1 MKTISLID
9 ALKTSDYEKNVKNE
23 MSNLLMKDFGKN
35 KKFLFKQTSKIALPN
50 YIIIVEHILKVSLKG
65 KNYDIPIL
73 IYFPDSFPLCAP
85 EIYLK
90 KISRHI
96 QINKSIPNYFIS
108 KNDLRVNFLLYK
120 KWKKVASSIHEII
133 DYLIDIFNRFFPLF
147 SCKEENNFS
156 GYCQIDYKN
165 SILIENNNENNI
177 IKNNEKNFENN
188 NNKNNGKNNE
198 NKIIDNDKNNNNE
211 NNNNENNN
219 NENNNNENKN
229 NENNNNE
236 NNNNENNYNNNENNF
251 EKNIENKN
259 NENKEKNNEKFID
272 KTNKNSSII
281 TPDINDNDIEKIQ
294 IITPGENDQLNTPTG
309 DFDKD
314 SIFDDDQIKIHL
326 ITKLNKTL
334 KMKIEKRNI
343 EYHDLYNKLIDLK
356 NKINNEI
363 NNLNPILEQKTNENI
378 LKFQKD
384 LEIISKEG
392 NNNIKIID
400 NFNNLNIIDKSNQ
413 LIQIMNPKYLQR
425 KIKIKTIDEFILHI
439 KKAISERIIKISD
452 IIMTVQ
458 KLNYELFKLRIGLYK
473 YSKE

>member
-9 ALKTSDYEKNVKNE
+9 ALKKSDYEKNVKNE

-198 NKIIDNDKNNNNE
+198 NKIINNNE
-211 NNNNENNN
+211 NK
-219 NENNNNENKN
+219 NNENKN

-236 NNNNENNYNNNENNF
+236 NIENENNNELNKIKIIFKNNKKKMYNNNKSNSLELDNISTNFDDNLLNEKSNINLIKNENYHKKKNALNDIYINNDPIKLKEFNIDSKKKFKLVNRNFLSNFFNDIDHKMLKNSYLNNIIQTNHNTNSIYSYKKNKKNKLSIEDENSNFYDDIKDLNENN
-251 EKNIENKN
+251 
-259 NENKEKNNEKFID
+259 D
-272 KTNKNSSII
+272 
-281 TPDINDNDIEKIQ
+281 DI
-294 IITPGENDQLNTPTG
+294 
-309 DFDKD
+309 
-314 SIFDDDQIKIHL
+314 
-326 ITKLNKTL
+326 
-334 KMKIEKRNI
+334 
-343 EYHDLYNKLIDLK
+343 K
-356 NKINNEI
+356 NKCNNKCEC
-363 NNLNPILEQKTNENI
+363 
-378 LKFQKD
+378 
-384 LEIISKEG
+384 
-392 NNNIKIID
+392 
-400 NFNNLNIIDKSNQ
+400 
-413 LIQIMNPKYLQR
+413 LI
-425 KIKIKTIDEFILHI
+425 F
-439 KKAISERIIKISD
+439 
-452 IIMTVQ
+452 
-458 KLNYELFKLRIGLYK
+458 
-473 YSKE
+473 